1 MNPRRRTLG
10 AALVLSTTLAACGG
24 QISDKYVIGDQPATL
39 TEIPGTKLK
48 AVALTDKA
56 VERLGIQLAE
66 VATASAT
73 LTVPSGALWM
83 DIEGTFWVY
92 TSPEPNVFIR
102 QAVEV
107 LDDDGEI
114 AVLSS
119 GPDEGT
125 LVVSA
130 GVPELFGTEVGVGK

>member
-1 MNPRRRTLG
+1 MILT
-10 AALVLSTTLAACGG
+10 SCGG

-39 TEIPGTKLK
+39 TEIPGTELK
-48 AVALTDKA
+48 SVTLTEKA

-66 VATASAT
+66 VSAASET

-92 TSPEPNVFIR
+92 TNPEPNVYIR
-102 QAVEV
+102 HAVEV
-107 LDDDGEI
+107 LDDDGQL

-119 GPDEGT
+119 GPDPGT
-125 LVVSA
+125 LVVTA